1 MEKDVT
7 EQIATLRHKHYEEK
21 RKGKIRLI
29 EDTIKHG
36 VLASLKET
44 FPNAPGTANNSTMT
58 AVGQKPPRMSNS
70 VGAARGRNVS
80 SISLN
85 FKQYSSNTTLLA
97 RTLSSPTLC

>member
-1 MEKDVT
+1 MDKTTT

-44 FPNAPGTANNSTMT
+44 FPNAPGSVNQSTLT
-58 AVGQKPPRMSNS
+58 VGQQPPRMSNS

-80 SISLN
+80 HP
-85 FKQYSSNTTLLA
+85 F
-97 RTLSSPTLC
+97 

>member
-1 MEKDVT
+1 MEKGTT

-44 FPNAPGTANNSTMT
+44 FPNAPGNQ
-58 AVGQKPPRMSNS
+58 G
-70 VGAARGRNVS
+70 
-80 SISLN
+80 
-85 FKQYSSNTTLLA
+85 
-97 RTLSSPTLC
+97 

>member
-1 MEKDVT
+1 MEKGIT

-44 FPNAPGTANNSTMT
+44 FP
-58 AVGQKPPRMSNS
+58 
-70 VGAARGRNVS
+70 
-80 SISLN
+80 
-85 FKQYSSNTTLLA
+85 
-97 RTLSSPTLC
+97 

>member
-1 MEKDVT
+1 MLGGVT
-7 EQIATLRHKHYEEK
+7 EQIASLRHKHYEEK

-44 FPNAPGTANNSTMT
+44 FPNAPGTAGASTIGK
-58 AVGQKPPRMSNS
+58 VPPRMSAS

-80 SISLN
+80 
-85 FKQYSSNTTLLA
+85 QERSSNIT
-97 RTLSSPTLC
+97 SSYSNITQSVGSHNSLTSS

>member
-1 MEKDVT
+1 MEKNTT

-44 FPNAPGTANNSTMT
+44 FPNAPGNTNQSTLT
-58 AVGQKPPRMSNS
+58 VG
-70 VGAARGRNVS
+70 
-80 SISLN
+80 
-85 FKQYSSNTTLLA
+85 
-97 RTLSSPTLC
+97 